1 MVSPARDETTSI
13 PTAAELV
20 SRARAMVPRLI
31 ERGLQADRDRRVP
44 DETIAEM
51 KAAGLFRVLQPKRW
65 GGYEADLSTYYDIQM
80 ILAEGDMSTA
90 WIYGV
95 VGVMPWVTALFD
107 DRAAQEVW
115 GKDSSTLIGLSLA
128 PAGKVTKTDGGVR
141 ISGRWA
147 FASGCLHCDWAY
159 LGAFVPPEPPMP
171 PGGMPEWRMYLVPKT
186 DYEIMDTWYTT
197 GLKGT
202 GSNDIVIRDAFVPD
216 HRIRRMID
224 NIGCVGPGQ
233 TVNTAPLYRIPFGQ
247 VFGGGVA
254 YGAIGALQ
262 GMLDAFRT
270 YAKTRIRIGNRK
282 TVEDPD
288 ALLVVG
294 DAENA
299 IDELKTMVHRNVCN
313 LTAYAERGEI
323 PPPDERLKYKFQM
336 ATATER
342 CRAIAARMFQVAGAS
357 GLYTEHRFG
366 RILADITAGRQ
377 HVTNQHELHG
387 REWGAYLLGQGM
399 KDDPMR

>member
-1 MVSPARDETTSI
+1 MTPARDEATRV
-13 PTAAELV
+13 PTAEELLR
-20 SRARAMVPRLI
+20 RAQALVPHLI
-31 ERGLQADRDRRVP
+31 ERGMQADRDRRVP

-51 KAAGLFRVLQPKRW
+51 KAAGLFRALQPKRW
-65 GGYEADLSTYYDIQM
+65 GGYETDLTTYYDIQM

-95 VGVMPWVTALFD
+95 VGVMPWVMALFD
-107 DRAAQEVW
+107 DRAAQDVW

-128 PAGKVTKTDGGVR
+128 PAGKVTKAEGGVR
-141 ISGRWA
+141 ISGRWP
-147 FASGCLHCDWAY
+147 FASGCLYCDWAF
-159 LGAFVPPEPPMP
+159 LGAFVPPESPA
-171 PGGMPEWRMYLVPKT
+171 PGAMPEWRMYLVPKN
-186 DYEIMDTWYTT
+186 DYQIEDTWHTV

-216 HRIRRMID
+216 HRIRRMAD
-224 NIGCVGPGQ
+224 NIACVGPGQ
-233 TVNTAPLYRIPFGQ
+233 AVNTSPLYRIPFGQ

-262 GMLDAFRT
+262 GMLDAFRS
-270 YAKTRIRIGNRK
+270 YAKTRMRLGGRK

-288 ALLVVG
+288 ALLAVG

-299 IDELKTMVHRNVCN
+299 IDELKTMIHRNVRN

-323 PPPDERLKYKFQM
+323 PPPHERLKYKFQM

-342 CRAIAARMFQVAGAS
+342 CRALAVRLFQVAGAS

-366 RILADITAGRQ
+366 RVLADINAGRQ